1 LTLGEGVGASE
12 GVQLG
17 MDEGSLEGCKSDYY
31 NVWVSEQVDVI
42 PSKKQ
47 MKRTLLLG
55 FDEGSRD
62 GRLEGSL
69 DGYSDEQYNVSER
82 TSRQCL
88 IINV

>member
-1 LTLGEGVGASE
+1 ML
-12 GVQLG
+12 
-17 MDEGSLEGCKSDYY
+17 
-31 NVWVSEQVDVI
+31 
-42 PSKKQ
+42 PSKKKQ
-47 MKRTLLLG
+47 MKRTILLG
-55 FDEGSRD
+55 FSEGSRD